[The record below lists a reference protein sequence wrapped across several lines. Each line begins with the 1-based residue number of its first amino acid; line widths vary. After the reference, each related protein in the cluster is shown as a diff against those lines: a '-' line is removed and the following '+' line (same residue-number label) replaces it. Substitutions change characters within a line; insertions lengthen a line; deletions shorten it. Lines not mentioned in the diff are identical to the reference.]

1 MKKPT
6 AGIILAAG
14 ESTRFG
20 EPKQL
25 VAVAGGLLI
34 GWPLAAALESKLD
47 HVVLVLGCE
56 HDRIRRCLGSASAH
70 PKCEVIVNP
79 DYRSGQSASLK
90 AGVLRIRNDF
100 PSVMFLLGDQPLVD
114 TAVIDLL
121 LERFVASEKPIC
133 VPTHRGSRGNP
144 VLFASCFYP
153 QLLAIEG
160 DLGARD
166 IIDGHSHQVLAV
178 EIDDPRVFLDV
189 DRREDAETA
198 TALLKP
204 RSIRP
209 AVTVRRP

>member
-56 HDRIRRCLGSASAH
+56 HDRIRRRLGSAGDH
-70 PKCEVIVNP
+70 PKCEIIVIP

-121 LERFVASEKPIC
+121 LDRFAASEKPIC
-133 VPTHRGSRGNP
+133 VPTYRGTRGNP
-144 VLFASCFYP
+144 VLFASGFYP
-153 QLLAIEG
+153 HLLAIEG
-160 DLGARD
+160 DQGARA
-166 IIDGHSHQVLAV
+166 IIDGHPHQVLAV

-189 DRREDAETA
+189 DRREDAEKA
-198 TALLKP
+198 AGLLKA

-209 AVTVRRP
+209 AVTARRP